1 MRTSPITQL
10 GFLTHAII
18 LMLGC
23 SSTGGKYENSDNTAY
38 LDGEGK
44 RRGLFGGRQ
53 KKKSAPLQNPN
64 INIRVDPRLAR
75 SLTYSRVRTGGP
87 FIAMTFDDGPHPV
100 HTPRL
105 LDILKRRN
113 IRATFFV
120 VGTNARRYPQLIRR
134 IIAEGHEIGN
144 HTVNHKYLSRI
155 SIEEARAEVLG
166 CEKAIVAACGVKPRI
181 LRPPGGHI
189 NDRVKVW
196 LKKEF
201 GYSTIMWAV
210 DPEDWKRPGSDVVA
224 RRIISETDPGEIV
237 LAHDIHGPTIAAM
250 PRALDG
256 LLSNGY
262 RFVTVS
268 QLIAIERRSVARI
281 SSNDNNLLSSS
292 IPLNGKK
299 RDQ

>member
-1 MRTSPITQL
+1 MRNPFTQL
-10 GFLTHAII
+10 GFITII
-18 LMLGC
+18 LVLLLGC
-23 SSTGGKYENSDNTAY
+23 SSTGGKYGNSGNTAY

-44 RRGLFGGRQ
+44 GRGLFGGR
-53 KKKSAPLQNPN
+53 KRKKSAPLQNPN
-64 INIRVDPRLAR
+64 INIRVDPNLAR
-75 SLTYSRVRTGGP
+75 SLTYSRVKTDGP

-155 SIEEARAEVLG
+155 SVEQARAEVLG

-224 RRIISETDPGEIV
+224 HRIISETDPGEIV

-256 LLSNGY
+256 LLANGY

-268 QLIAIERRSVARI
+268 QLIAIERRSIASRP
-281 SSNDNNLLSSS
+281 SYDDNLLSSS
-292 IPLNGKK
+292 IYLNGQKQV
-299 RDQ
+299 R

>member
-1 MRTSPITQL
+1 MRNPFTLFGFITISL
-10 GFLTHAII
+10 I

-23 SSTGGKYENSDNTAY
+23 SSTGGKYENGRNTAY
-38 LDGEGK
+38 LDGDGK
-44 RRGLFGGRQ
+44 KRGLFGGR
-53 KKKSAPLQNPN
+53 KRNKSAPLQNPN
-64 INIRVDPRLAR
+64 INIRVDPSLAR
-75 SLTYSRVRTGGP
+75 SLTYSRIRTEGP

-113 IRATFFV
+113 IKATFFV

-134 IIAEGHEIGN
+134 MIAEGHEIGN

-155 SIEEARAEVLG
+155 SVEEARAEVLG

-224 RRIISETDPGEIV
+224 HRIISETDPGEIV

-262 RFVTVS
+262 RFLTVS
-268 QLIAIERRSVARI
+268 QLIAIERRSIANL
-281 SSNDNNLLSSS
+281 SEFDNNFLSSS
-292 IPLNGKK
+292 IDWKERKK
-299 RDQ
+299 IQ

>member
-1 MRTSPITQL
+1 MRNPFTLL
-10 GFLTHAII
+10 GFIVISLI

-23 SSTGGKYENSDNTAY
+23 STTGGKYENSGNTAY

-44 RRGLFGGRQ
+44 RRGLFGGR
-53 KKKSAPLQNPN
+53 KRKKSAPFQNPN
-64 INIRVDPRLAR
+64 INIRVDPSLAR
-75 SLTYSRVRTGGP
+75 SLTYSRIRTEGP

-105 LDILKRRN
+105 LDILRRRN
-113 IRATFFV
+113 IKATFFV

-134 IIAEGHEIGN
+134 MIAEGHEIGN

-155 SIEEARAEVLG
+155 SVAEARAEVLG

-268 QLIAIERRSVARI
+268 QLIAIERRSIAAL
-281 SSNDNNLLSSS
+281 SEYDNNFLSSS
-292 IPLNGKK
+292 IDLKEQK
-299 RDQ
+299 QIQ

>member
-1 MRTSPITQL
+1 MRNPFTLFGFITISL
-10 GFLTHAII
+10 I

-23 SSTGGKYENSDNTAY
+23 SSTGGKYENGRNTAY
-38 LDGEGK
+38 LDGDGK
-44 RRGLFGGRQ
+44 KRGLFGGR
-53 KKKSAPLQNPN
+53 KRNKSAPLQNPN
-64 INIRVDPRLAR
+64 INIRVDPSLAR
-75 SLTYSRVRTGGP
+75 SLTYSRIRTEGP

-113 IRATFFV
+113 IKATFFV

-134 IIAEGHEIGN
+134 MIAEGHEIGN

-155 SIEEARAEVLG
+155 SVEEARAEVLG

-224 RRIISETDPGEIV
+224 HRIISETDPGEIV

-250 PRALDG
+250 PRALDR

-262 RFVTVS
+262 RFLTVS
-268 QLIAIERRSVARI
+268 QLIAIERRSIANL
-281 SSNDNNLLSSS
+281 SEFDNNFLSSS
-292 IPLNGKK
+292 IDWKERKK
-299 RDQ
+299 IQ

>member
-1 MRTSPITQL
+1 MIKPFTLFGFITISL
-10 GFLTHAII
+10 I

-23 SSTGGKYENSDNTAY
+23 SSTGGKYENGGNTAY
-38 LDGEGK
+38 LDGDDK
-44 RRGLFGGRQ
+44 RRGLFGGR
-53 KKKSAPLQNPN
+53 KRNKSEPLQNPN
-64 INIRVDPRLAR
+64 INIRVDPSLAR
-75 SLTYSRVRTGGP
+75 SLTYSRIRTEGP

-113 IRATFFV
+113 IKATFFV
-120 VGTNARRYPQLIRR
+120 VGTNVRRYPQLIRR
-134 IIAEGHEIGN
+134 MIAEGHEIGN

-155 SIEEARAEVLG
+155 SVEEARAEVLG
-166 CEKAIVAACGVKPRI
+166 CERAIVAACGVKPRI

-224 RRIISETDPGEIV
+224 HRIISETDPGEIV

-268 QLIAIERRSVARI
+268 QLIAIERRSIATL
-281 SSNDNNLLSSS
+281 SDFGNNLLSSTVDRKERKN
-292 IPLNGKK
+292 I
-299 RDQ
+299 Q

>member
-1 MRTSPITQL
+1 MIKPFTLFGFITISL
-10 GFLTHAII
+10 I

-23 SSTGGKYENSDNTAY
+23 SSTGGKYENGGNTAY
-38 LDGEGK
+38 LDGDGK
-44 RRGLFGGRQ
+44 RRGLFGER
-53 KKKSAPLQNPN
+53 KRNKSEPLQNPN

-75 SLTYSRVRTGGP
+75 SLTYSRIRTEGP

-113 IRATFFV
+113 IKATFFV

-134 IIAEGHEIGN
+134 MIAEGHEIGN

-155 SIEEARAEVLG
+155 SVEEARAEVLG
-166 CEKAIVAACGVKPRI
+166 CERAIVAACGVKPRI

-224 RRIISETDPGEIV
+224 HRIISETDPGEIV

-268 QLIAIERRSVARI
+268 QLIAIERRSIATL
-281 SSNDNNLLSSS
+281 SDFGNNLLSSTVDRKERKN
-292 IPLNGKK
+292 I
-299 RDQ
+299 Q

>member
-1 MRTSPITQL
+1 MRNPFTQL
-10 GFLTHAII
+10 GFITIALIF
-18 LMLGC
+18 LLGC
-23 SSTGGKYENSDNTAY
+23 TSTGGKYENSGNTSY

-44 RRGLFGGRQ
+44 RRGLFGGHKR
-53 KKKSAPLQNPN
+53 KRSAPLQNPN
-64 INIRVDPRLAR
+64 INIRVDPGLAR
-75 SLTYSRVRTGGP
+75 SLTYSRVRTEGP

-120 VGTNARRYPQLIRR
+120 VGTNARRYPQIIRR
-134 IIAEGHEIGN
+134 IVAEGHEIGN
-144 HTVNHKYLSRI
+144 HTVNHKYLSKI
-155 SIEEARAEVLG
+155 SIEQARSEVLG
-166 CEKAIVAACGVKPRI
+166 CEKAIVAACGVRPRI

-196 LKKEF
+196 LNKEF

-224 RRIISETDPGEIV
+224 RRIVSETDPGEII
-237 LAHDIHGPTIAAM
+237 LAHDIHGPTIASM
-250 PRALDG
+250 PRALNE
-256 LLSNGY
+256 LLADGY

-268 QLIAIERRSVARI
+268 QLIAIERRSIATHT
-281 SSNDNNLLSSS
+281 DYDDNLLGSS
-292 IPLNGKK
+292 IDMAGQKK
-299 RDQ
+299 VH